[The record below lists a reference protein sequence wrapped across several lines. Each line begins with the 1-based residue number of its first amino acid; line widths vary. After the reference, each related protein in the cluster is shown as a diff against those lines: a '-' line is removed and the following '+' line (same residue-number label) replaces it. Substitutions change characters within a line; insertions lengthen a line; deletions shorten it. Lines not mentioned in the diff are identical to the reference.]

1 MSSSLLVFTIICY
14 ILSLVGSLVMMVVL
28 KNTALEKLKRIQL
41 IHFSLCAITLFFYLL
56 KLTDSFHISFLISFC
71 SGLLFSGIMMRSKQ
85 LNLLL
90 KVYFGAFTLSVLVF
104 LYSPSLLFY
113 CISGSLGNYQAPQ
126 EFRLKENYFIVQQQS
141 MLTLNDEAIKYKIIR
156 KFGIYNK
163 TLVRNVDFKNR
174 LVNIKP
180 LILTADSIAVRG
192 YLTSGDSID
201 VGFIPGVKK
210 EKITIKRK

>member
-1 MSSSLLVFTIICY
+1 
-14 ILSLVGSLVMMVVL
+14 
-28 KNTALEKLKRIQL
+28 
-41 IHFSLCAITLFFYLL
+41 
-56 KLTDSFHISFLISFC
+56 
-71 SGLLFSGIMMRSKQ
+71 
-85 LNLLL
+85 
-90 KVYFGAFTLSVLVF
+90 
-104 LYSPSLLFY
+104 
-113 CISGSLGNYQAPQ
+113 
-126 EFRLKENYFIVQQQS
+126 